1 MKTTINFI
9 TKLCLFFFGNNAYKI
24 KNTYLVLLL
33 LLLLFINGCI
43 MYILNNIDMII
54 QPKNK
59 YIDMI
64 SNFYVFINIY
74 IYIYRY
80 TYTYTYTYAYLKM
93 DPSRAG

>member
-1 MKTTINFI
+1 
-9 TKLCLFFFGNNAYKI
+9 
-24 KNTYLVLLL
+24 
-33 LLLLFINGCI
+33 

-64 SNFYVFINIY
+64 SNFYVFIYVFIKKKKYIY
-74 IYIYRY
+74 IYIYR
-80 TYTYTYTYAYLKM
+80 YTYTYTYAYLKM

>member
-1 MKTTINFI
+1 
-9 TKLCLFFFGNNAYKI
+9 
-24 KNTYLVLLL
+24 
-33 LLLLFINGCI
+33 

-74 IYIYRY
+74 IYIYIYRY